1 MKHETL
7 AQRLKYALSLR
18 GLTQM
23 HLAQKVGVTQGAIQ
37 KLTSGKAT
45 STRKILA
52 IAEAL
57 DVSVAWLERGVG
69 VPDSGMANT
78 LPTSAQQ
85 DKIFRVDA
93 LDIENLSRGG
103 EIFSAEFKQAVNAIE
118 YTPKQAKML
127 FNNRTSDAIKV
138 ISIYGDSMADT
149 IEPGDQIF
157 VDITS
162 QHFDGDGIYLFIFGH
177 CLHVKRLQMQGYKMA
192 VLSDNPHYEAWY
204 IDKEEISLLRIV
216 AKVLFCQPQK
226 LKLFA

>member
-1 MKHETL
+1 MEHETL
-7 AQRLKYALSLR
+7 AQRLKSALSLR

-69 VPDSGMANT
+69 TPDSGIANT
-78 LPTSAQQ
+78 LLTSAQQ

-93 LDIENLSRGG
+93 LDIESLSEGG
-103 EIFSAEFKQAVNAIE
+103 MFSAEFKQTVNAIE
-118 YTPKQAKML
+118 YTPKQAQML
-127 FNNRTSDAIKV
+127 FNNRTPDAIKV
-138 ISIYGDSMADT
+138 ISVYGDSMADT
-149 IEPGDQIF
+149 IEPGEQIF

-162 QHFDGDGIYLFIFGH
+162 QHFDGDGIYLFVFGH

-192 VLSDNPHYEAWY
+192 VLSDNSHYEAWY

-216 AKVLFCQPQK
+216 AKVLFCQSQK